1 MAGPIHYEVYVRK
14 TALSDWTLLIAS
26 ENRRHALEAAREH
39 IDAKQA
45 VAVRVT
51 KETLDPDTMAF
62 QSVVILNLG
71 LPEQKVKASSE
82 TETRP
87 ACSTP
92 VELYA
97 PHARM
102 LVARV
107 LEDWLKRQG
116 VTAFELLHRPD
127 LAEILEASGVEL
139 QHAVQKIAVPEA
151 QASGQEVHAMIRH
164 YQRLA
169 DATVA
174 RLLKARRD
182 GRFPA
187 LDKASVADVARRLVD
202 EPERVFAMGGV
213 VSQALAGK
221 KGARARLDALM
232 DLVASAPADGP
243 ERALVLGA
251 VEQIAAE
258 MLAVRA
264 NVVEI
269 LEPSLDLG
277 ANLAAVIRM
286 ITPRE
291 VEALVAVDGRMA
303 RLTPQVEG
311 PARRLGDHLAAGGS
325 SLLTASLTRMVVREL
340 TGQRR
345 LRPSDP
351 VGEIDILRV
360 LAMGLTASAGRLLS
374 LEEVQNAF
382 IERSRRLVAA
392 DFVAA
397 YVKDCPTALAEAEQL
412 ARLCENVTGG
422 ASKRAAARWLLAC
435 IAALRFETE
444 MRQSTP
450 GGPTAAQRL
459 ATLARLQRSV
469 RISHL
474 GEPEETQILGAIGVV
489 GGAVEA
495 DVGLTAQI
503 SRAKIAPLHR
513 LGVLLR
519 LAAGETAPIGPAA
532 DRARAE
538 ALRLL
543 RAPEVRTALAD
554 APGEMA
560 VLKPL
565 MQTAGLAA

>member
-1 MAGPIHYEVYVRK
+1 MAGPIHYEVFARK
-14 TALSDWTLLIAS
+14 TVLSDWTLLIAS
-26 ENRRHALEAAREH
+26 ENRRHAVDTAHEQMDTR
-39 IDAKQA
+39 QA

-51 KETLDPDTMAF
+51 KETLDPDTSAF

-71 LPEQKVKASSE
+71 LPEQKVKTP
-82 TETRP
+82 TEADQRP
-87 ACSTP
+87 ACSSP

-97 PHARM
+97 PHARV
-102 LVARV
+102 LVGRV

-127 LAEILEASGVEL
+127 LAEMLEASGVEL

-151 QASGQEVHAMIRH
+151 QAAGQEVHAMIRH

-174 RLLKARRD
+174 RLLRARRD
-182 GRFPA
+182 GRFPS
-187 LDKASVADVARRLVD
+187 LEKASVAEVARRLID

-213 VSQALAGK
+213 VSQALAGR

-232 DLVASAPADGP
+232 DLADAAPADGQ
-243 ERALVLGA
+243 ERALVMGA

-264 NVVEI
+264 TVIEI
-269 LEPSLDLG
+269 LDPSLDLG
-277 ANLAAVIRM
+277 ANLAAVMRLIA
-286 ITPRE
+286 PRE

-311 PARRLGDHLAAGGS
+311 AARRLGDHLAAGGS
-325 SLLTASLTRMVVREL
+325 SLLTAALTRMVVREL
-340 TGQRR
+340 TGPRR

-374 LEEVQNAF
+374 SQEVQNAF

-397 YVKDCPTALAEAEQL
+397 YVKDRPTALAEAEQL
-412 ARLCENVTGG
+412 ARLCENVAGW
-422 ASKRAAARWLLAC
+422 ANKRAAARWLLAC
-435 IAALRFETE
+435 IVALRFETE
-444 MRQSTP
+444 MRQSTS

-459 ATLARLQRSV
+459 ASLARLQRSV
-469 RISHL
+469 RNAHL
-474 GEPEETQILGAIGVV
+474 GEPEETRILAAIGVV
-489 GGAVEA
+489 GGVVEA
-495 DVGLTAQI
+495 DASLSAQI
-503 SRAKIAPLHR
+503 SRAKAAPLHR

-519 LAAGETAPIGPAA
+519 LAVGETAPIGPAA

-538 ALRLL
+538 ALKLL
-543 RAPEVRTALAD
+543 RAPEVRAALAET
-554 APGEMA
+554 PEEMA
-560 VLKPL
+560 ALRPL